1 MKRILITSLALGCVA
16 ALSAQH
22 IDIKGKIVDNSHEV
36 LEGATI
42 AVYKQDSI
50 LINGTTSDVKG
61 VFELKKLPADNYRIM
76 ISYVG
81 YASENIQISGVQK
94 KLDLGIISLASDTEL
109 KEVVITG
116 SSKRYEI
123 DRQVLIPT
131 QNLTDISNNAWTL
144 IKNMQLSRIQINPVT
159 NEITTLPKP
168 SMRKVL
174 IKKEN

>member
-22 IDIKGKIVDNSHEV
+22 IDIKGKIVDNSHEM

-61 VFELKKLPADNYRIM
+61 VLELKNLPSDNYRIM

-81 YASENIQISGVQK
+81 YASENIQISRCTEEIGFRNNF
-94 KLDLGIISLASDTEL
+94 ISIRYRTERSSDN
-109 KEVVITG
+109 
-116 SSKRYEI
+116 R
-123 DRQVLIPT
+123 
-131 QNLTDISNNAWTL
+131 
-144 IKNMQLSRIQINPVT
+144 IK
-159 NEITTLPKP
+159 
-168 SMRKVL
+168 
-174 IKKEN
+174 